1 MAHILICPIC
11 HGALQKDGGAYRCQK
26 NHSYDISRF
35 GYTNLLSGKAVG
47 QHGDNREMILARR
60 RFLDSGAYAPLRDAL
75 CETMCAIHPKGGVYL
90 DAGCGEC
97 YYTDGVASAL
107 AGTNSIGYGIDISKE
122 ALRAAAIRPS
132 VKNGEVNLFVSGV
145 YEMPFA
151 DGCIDTVMNF
161 FAPLA
166 TEEYLRV
173 LKDGGILVMA
183 IPDKRHLFA
192 LKEVLYDIPK
202 ENEVADFA
210 LNGFD
215 LLSAT
220 PIQSTFTLGGEE
232 KQDLFMMT
240 PYYYRTPQSGK
251 DRLSAL
257 ESLRVSAEFILL
269 VYRKRP
275 QEST

>member
-1 MAHILICPIC
+1 MAHPLTCPIC
-11 HGALQKDGGAYRCQK
+11 RGALQKEGSSYRCPK

-75 CETMCAIHPKGGVYL
+75 CEAVKAHHPVGGIYL

-97 YYTDGVASAL
+97 YYTDGVAESL
-107 AGTNSIGYGIDISKE
+107 AGTDSIGYGIDISKE
-122 ALRAAAIRPS
+122 ALRAAGIRPS
-132 VKNGEVNLFVSGV
+132 VKDGRVSLFVSGV

-151 DGCIDTVMNF
+151 DGSIDTVINF

-173 LKDGGILVMA
+173 LKDGGVLVMA

-192 LKEVLYDIPK
+192 LKEILYDTPK
-202 ENEVADFA
+202 ENEVVGFA
-210 LNGFD
+210 LPGFD

-220 PIQSTFTLGGEE
+220 PIRSEFTLVGERV
-232 KQDLFMMT
+232 QDLFMMT

-251 DRLSAL
+251 DRLAAL
-257 ESLRVSAEFILL
+257 NTLTCTGEFILL
-269 VYRKRP
+269 VYQKAGK
-275 QEST
+275 EST